1 MPNVLTSQDILDIAA
16 QLDTADSLESLKNAL
31 ILAMEPFG
39 FKGFTFAVVRRVKNV
54 HLHVRILSTWP
65 NAAQTTFEQEPLWG
79 GDPVIIRSR
88 TARRAFAWDL
98 SIYDPEKPGHQR
110 ILELRR
116 SLGVT
121 GGVCVPIHEAWHGRN
136 VLFLT
141 GDGFDCDKQTVL
153 GLEMLT
159 AHLSSRIHA
168 LSQPNSAPD
177 AMASH
182 VFMSDGELS
191 PRERQVI
198 GWIAFGKS
206 SKDVAGIMSISEH
219 TVNDYIASIMAKLKA
234 SNRTEATLRA
244 LLTNQIDLS

>member
-1 MPNVLTSQDILDIAA
+1 MPNVLTPQDIVAIAA
-16 QLDTADSLESLKNAL
+16 SLDEAEHLESLKNVL
-31 ILAMEPFG
+31 ISAMEPYG

-54 HLHVRILSTWP
+54 HLHARILSTWP
-65 NAAQTTFEQEPLWG
+65 NAAQSTFEQEPLWG
-79 GDPVIIRSR
+79 GDPVIMRSR
-88 TARRAFAWDL
+88 TARRAFTWDL
-98 SIYDPEKPGHQR
+98 SIYDPERPGHQR
-110 ILELRR
+110 ILDLRQ

-121 GGVCVPIHEAWHGRN
+121 GGVCIPVHEAWHGRN
-136 VLFLT
+136 VLYLT
-141 GDGFDCDKQTVL
+141 GSEFPRDSQTVL

-159 AHLSSRIHA
+159 AHLSSRIHSLGQPKNAPEA
-168 LSQPNSAPD
+168 L
-177 AMASH
+177 ASH
-182 VFMSDGELS
+182 VFLSDNELS

-206 SKDVAGIMSISEH
+206 SKDVASIMSISEH